1 VRTTAL
7 SPGLSDPVAE
17 AQGCFRA
24 LLEAMS
30 RPGLVRRV
38 PVELQPPEPLVPAA
52 AAVLLTLA
60 DAVTPVWTDAG
71 ADVASWLAFHAGCPL
86 AASPRDATFVLACGA
101 PPPLDT
107 LAQGTDEEPHRSATL
122 IAQVAGLETGSD
134 GWRLSGPGIETERR
148 LRILG
153 LPDGFA
159 GQWTTNRALFPRGV
173 DVVFCAGREL
183 AALPRTTALEGG

>member
-1 VRTTAL
+1 VRTAAL

-24 LLEAMS
+24 LLDAMS

-38 PVELQPPEPLVPAA
+38 PVELRPPEPLVPAA
-52 AAVLLTLA
+52 ASVLLTLA

-86 AASPRDATFVLACGA
+86 ATSPRDAAFVLACGA
-101 PPPLDT
+101 PPPLDA
-107 LAQGTDEEPHRSATL
+107 LAEGTDEEPHRSATL
-122 IAQVAGLETGSD
+122 IAQVAGLEAGSD

-159 GQWTTNRALFPRGV
+159 GQWATNRALFPRGV